1 MEMFKITDCKEIL
14 VEICNVII
22 TNKAYLSEIDG
33 LIGDGDH
40 GINMAKGFS
49 IFKDR
54 MDVKDTVSLNDGFME
69 LANVLMCEIG
79 GSMGP
84 LYGSIFMGMSVSIEG
99 KQELSSKDF
108 SEMLDNGLANLK
120 TITDA
125 TLGDK
130 CIMDT
135 LLPAVTTFAEKQR
148 RKCRFD
154 ECLLGASTA
163 AKQGA
168 ENTKMLQAKIGR
180 ASRLGERSIGVLD
193 AGAVSCA
200 LILVSF
206 FNAVSNKMT
215 ITTG

>member
-1 MEMFKITDCKEIL
+1 MEMFKMTDCKDIL
-14 VEICNVII
+14 VNLSKVII
-22 TNKAYLSEIDG
+22 ANKAYLSEIDG

-54 MDVKDTVSLNDGFME
+54 IEHKDTLSLGDGFME
-69 LANVLMCEIG
+69 LSNVLMGEIG

-84 LYGSIFMGMSVSIEG
+84 LYGSIFMGMAMSIDG
-99 KQELSSKDF
+99 KEKLSAKDF
-108 SEMLDNGLANLK
+108 SEMLSSGLANLQ
-120 TITDA
+120 TISDA

-135 LLPAVTTFAEKQR
+135 LMPAVTTFSEKQR
-148 RKCRFD
+148 RKCCFD

-193 AGAVSCA
+193 AGAVSCS
-200 LILVSF
+200 LILVCF
-206 FNAVSNKMT
+206 FSDVSDNLQ
-215 ITTG
+215 